1 MITEDYVSFEVA
13 KLLKEKGFDEYCFAA
28 YSTVIGDFIT
38 VGPIKNSEIDA
49 NKNVTESMEPG
60 DFGNLYA
67 NCDDTHI
74 CTAPTHQM
82 AMKWLREVPNM
93 YIEVCADKSHNFQ
106 DIIFR
111 PAVYDREL
119 DCLWESDNF
128 STYEEACEAALKYCL
143 TKLI

>member
-13 KLLKEKGFDEYCFAA
+13 KLLKEKGFNEYCFAA
-28 YSTVIGDFIT
+28 YSTEIGDFIT

-49 NKNVTESMEPG
+49 DK
-60 DFGNLYA
+60 
-67 NCDDTHI
+67 DDTHI
-74 CTAPTHQM
+74 CTASTHQM
-82 AMKWLREVPNM
+82 AMKWLRKVPNM
-93 YIEVCADKSHNFQ
+93 YIEVCTDKSYNFQ
-106 DIIFR
+106 DIIFS